1 MMLINSFSSIVQLG
15 ITLSIGFIAV
25 EAVKTFTQVLS
36 ERLFRFEAFIEKE
49 FGLCKKALLDG
60 ATVNAIRPA
69 EVNGKSTTNKLEQ
82 QKREHE
88 RLLAEIDKGIQ
99 TSKEEVCAHCQ
110 ARSMSALCSY
120 HAFIGGL
127 TLLLGAIE
135 GRYPI
140 FAFQAL
146 MFASVGGVIY
156 SALGWLLGERTFK
169 SKLLSFFSLTHA
181 LSCALLTTVVST
193 IVALIDHFL
202 LGDLLYQKLS
212 SVQFWLLLIISL
224 LPYLNFAI
232 YGFKIRLKASGV
244 KAQVI
249 SKRDELKQ
257 ECESN
262 TKELRTYQAMGE
274 FNTLSVRAG
283 REDAASPS

>member
-25 EAVKTFTQVLS
+25 EAVKTFTQILS
-36 ERLFRFEAFIEKE
+36 ERLFR
-49 FGLCKKALLDG
+49 KKALLDS
-60 ATVNAIRPA
+60 ATVDAIRPA
-69 EVNGKSTTNKLEQ
+69 DVNGESTTNKLERE
-82 QKREHE
+82 KREHE
-88 RLLAEIDKGIQ
+88 RLRAEVDKGIQ

-127 TLLLGAIE
+127 TLFLGAIE

-146 MFASVGGVIY
+146 MFASLGGVIY

-169 SKLLSFFSLTHA
+169 SKVLSFFSLTHA

-193 IVALIDHFL
+193 IGALVDHFL
-202 LGDLLYQKLS
+202 LGNLLYQKLS
-212 SVQFWLLLIISL
+212 
-224 LPYLNFAI
+224 
-232 YGFKIRLKASGV
+232 
-244 KAQVI
+244 
-249 SKRDELKQ
+249 
-257 ECESN
+257 
-262 TKELRTYQAMGE
+262 
-274 FNTLSVRAG
+274 
-283 REDAASPS
+283 